1 MSSLLHVQEL
11 HVALGGERILHGV
24 SFESGPGVLGI
35 WGANGSGKSTLLK
48 TIAGIVQPLDGSVA
62 IAGADLMKEPVKA
75 RQHLGYMP
83 EHADLYPHLTCRELA
98 ETVTAL
104 RGAASDV
111 WLEWLTPLGLQGMED
126 VRLGTMSAG
135 QQRKVTLILA
145 LCGEPTL
152 LLLDEPTK
160 ALDEASREF
169 LKEVIQKKRE
179 RSLIVITSHLKEYL
193 QTHCTHFLRMKD
205 GRNEALETELR

>member
-1 MSSLLHVQEL
+1 MSSWGLLFCLPWSRQRGLFGSAAKMLSRLPNRSFSFWYALVQRSWDRVFLSWGLTTVSQANKLAIEL
-11 HVALGGERILHGV
+11 A
-24 SFESGPGVLGI
+24 
-35 WGANGSGKSTLLK
+35 W
-48 TIAGIVQPLDGSVA
+48 
-62 IAGADLMKEPVKA
+62 
-75 RQHLGYMP
+75 QHLGYMP